1 MPLAFSPLS
10 VIIMSQ
16 LSTLSK
22 VAVTVSVAAISAGV
36 IYFLFRKEETPV
48 SASVGSESKPEV
60 VSAVSEPVRMDA
72 NKVTA
77 DQLLSIMNMIV
88 ESQNSMKTVMKK
100 VTDDIEKENLT
111 FAQVFERVKSLQP
124 NDPMEQTGLT
134 MTEFDELL
142 EKYQEDPRVLDAIAK
157 IMGPSE
163 DDLANDDGKVI
174 SVKTLVEIHQYMLSE
189 LQSISS
195 EIKKAKNSK
204 FASDPRTLTVTAQVL
219 VGAKVEQ
226 KFKVASQAIER
237 SVMMQQAQLA
247 SNHQFATVSM
257 MMNQVM
263 GELMGDMPQRE

>member
-1 MPLAFSPLS
+1 MT
-10 VIIMSQ
+10 Q

-22 VAVTVSVAAISAGV
+22 VAVTVSVAAVSAGV
-36 IYFLFRKEETPV
+36 IYYLFRKEEAPV
-48 SASVGSESKPEV
+48 AAKAKTCPAKRDVAPASPQAPPRTDVK
-60 VSAVSEPVRMDA
+60 
-72 NKVTA
+72 KVTA
-77 DQLLSIMNMIV
+77 DQLLAIMNMIV
-88 ESQNSMKTVMKK
+88 ESQNSMKAVMKK

-111 FAQVFERVKSLQP
+111 FVQVFERVKTLQP

-142 EKYQEDPRVLDAIAK
+142 EKYQEDPRVLDTIAK

-163 DDLANDDGKVI
+163 EDLANDDGKVI
-174 SVKTLVEIHQYMLSE
+174 AVKELVDIHQYMLEE
-189 LQSISS
+189 LQKISA
-195 EIKKAKNSK
+195 EVKKSKNTK
-204 FASDPRTLTVTAQVL
+204 LTSDARTLTVTAQVL

-263 GELMGDMPQRE
+263 AELMGDNMPEIRK

>member
-1 MPLAFSPLS
+1 
-10 VIIMSQ
+10 MSQ

-36 IYFLFRKEETPV
+36 IYYLFRKEETPAV
-48 SASVGSESKPEV
+48 ASAGSAADKEEITPS
-60 VSAVSEPVRMDA
+60 SSQPVRIDA
-72 NKVTA
+72 KKVTA

-88 ESQNSMKTVMKK
+88 ESQNSMKSVMKK

-111 FAQVFERVKSLQP
+111 FAQVFDRVKTLQP

-142 EKYQEDPRVLDAIAK
+142 EKYQEDPRVLDAISK
-157 IMGPSE
+157 IMTPSE
-163 DDLANDDGKVI
+163 DDMANDDGKTI
-174 SVKTLVEIHQYMLSE
+174 PVKELVAIHQYMLEE
-189 LQSISS
+189 LQKIST

-204 FASDPRTLTVTAQVL
+204 MAADSRTLTVTAQVL

-237 SVMMQQAQLA
+237 SVMIQQAQLA

-257 MMNQVM
+257 KMNEVM
-263 GELMGDMPQRE
+263 GELMGDSMSMAAQRE